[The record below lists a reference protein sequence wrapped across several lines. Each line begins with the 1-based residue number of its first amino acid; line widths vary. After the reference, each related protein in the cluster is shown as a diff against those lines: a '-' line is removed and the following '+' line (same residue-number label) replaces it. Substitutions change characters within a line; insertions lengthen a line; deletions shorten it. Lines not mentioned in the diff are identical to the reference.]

1 MLRIVYQNVD
11 GYQATQPSAIDTTTS
26 PDFVYLRKNI
36 TAVPN
41 TDTEGTHWNYD
52 EARLTLAQYELY
64 LSELENPAQKEIMQK
79 QNEIE
84 LLIYQ
89 LMAQLVAITTTGS
102 EV

>member
-11 GYQATQPSAIDTTTS
+11 GYQATQPSALDKTTS

-41 TDTEGTHWNYD
+41 AETEGTHWNYD
-52 EARLTLAQYELY
+52 EARLTLDEYAEY
-64 LSELENPAQKEIMQK
+64 LAELENPAQKEIMQK

-89 LMAQLVAITTTGS
+89 LMAQMAALTMGS